1 MDRKARNSVLF
12 GPSIHGGTG
21 SGRPNGIISPAGHT
35 YRHLSRVELE
45 YQPLPGL
52 VCRAP
57 FQHLS
62 SVVAATNVWPGEAG
76 HAYDPG
82 GLAGSAAMR

>member
-45 YQPLPGL
+45 YQPCLGWYD
-52 VCRAP
+52 A
-57 FQHLS
+57 HLS
-62 SVVAATNVWPGEAG
+62 STFPASLPQRMSGLVRPVMPTILAVWREVP
-76 HAYDPG
+76 
-82 GLAGSAAMR
+82 L